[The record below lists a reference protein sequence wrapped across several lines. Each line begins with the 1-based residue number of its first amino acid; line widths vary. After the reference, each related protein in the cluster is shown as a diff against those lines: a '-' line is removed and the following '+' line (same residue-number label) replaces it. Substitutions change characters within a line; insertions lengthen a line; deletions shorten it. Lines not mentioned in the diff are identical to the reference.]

1 MDNQEENQEV
11 LNPLAENTRR
21 VLKARRWSN
30 RQAQIASGIH
40 YSTIQQMRHGVR
52 PSAETLAKWATA
64 IREDVDAW
72 LSYAGYRSVNT
83 SVVAVPVSVPVE
95 PGVVHYV
102 PIFEDLI
109 EAGFDE
115 LPPEER
121 DEITEIIK
129 LKLAKHRRRQTNFGK
144 RAE

>member
-1 MDNQEENQEV
+1 METAEENQEV

-21 VLKARRWSN
+21 VLSARRWSN

-52 PSAETLAKWATA
+52 PSAETLEKWATA
-64 IREDVDAW
+64 IREPVDAW
-72 LSYAGYRSVNT
+72 LSYAGYRSVNS
-83 SVVAVPVSVPVE
+83 SVIAVPVTVTLRDGPVTYE
-95 PGVVHYV
+95 
-102 PIFEDLI
+102 PIFEDLR
-109 EAGFDE
+109 EAGFED
-115 LPPEER
+115 LPPDEQ
-121 DEITEIIK
+121 DEIKEIIK